1 MYVLFLLMF
10 FHVPFILEL
19 LSTNVTGIPSYK
31 CFFMC
36 KRHLKHINVRCVENS
51 IRCKIFTFC
60 WHSTGGAERGGVQA
74 FPEALPAGEPRP
86 LACKVG
92 MGDLGLRWE
101 QTGKMVAENAS
112 KIAKLE
118 TRLDR
123 QEARED
129 KLERD

>member
-1 MYVLFLLMF
+1 
-10 FHVPFILEL
+10 
-19 LSTNVTGIPSYK
+19 
-31 CFFMC
+31 
-36 KRHLKHINVRCVENS
+36 
-51 IRCKIFTFC
+51 
-60 WHSTGGAERGGVQA
+60 
-74 FPEALPAGEPRP
+74 
-86 LACKVG
+86 

-118 TRLDR
+118 TKVDR